1 LQTTLRRQFTLI
13 GTGLHT
19 GRPVRLTVDPAP
31 AGHGIVFV
39 RGDLDHGDTVIPAR
53 YDCVNDTQL
62 CTRIANSDG
71 ASVSTIEHLMAAF
84 AGCGVHNARVEVEG
98 PEVPIMDG
106 SAVRFIREILAAGVE
121 ELDQPVKILRVLKP
135 VSVVEGAALAELL
148 PDDTF
153 TVDFAIR
160 FADTAIGTQAHRL
173 NMRNGSFVRELA
185 DCRTFCRQ
193 SDVDLMRANGLA
205 LGGNM
210 DNAVVVDGDRVLNPE
225 GFRRDNECV
234 RHKMLDAIGDM
245 ALAGG
250 PILGCYRGVRA
261 GHRMTNLLL
270 RKLFSQPDAFEY
282 VLADPDLAARL
293 PGVGISEADLDMAG

>member
-1 LQTTLRRQFTLI
+1 MQTTLRRQFTLI